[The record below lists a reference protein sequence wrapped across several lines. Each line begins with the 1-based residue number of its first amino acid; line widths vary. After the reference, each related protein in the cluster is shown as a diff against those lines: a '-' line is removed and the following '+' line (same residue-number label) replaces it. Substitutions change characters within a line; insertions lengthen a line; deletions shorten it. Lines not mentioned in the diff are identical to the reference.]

1 MIDNKLQTLIQVAET
16 GSYTKAAL
24 ALSLSQP
31 AVSQH
36 IKQLEAELKIRLFNR
51 GNGAIKL
58 TKEGEIA
65 LKYAKRIQNLYQ
77 GLEQALLDAKHQATR
92 LFVGITHTSESNI
105 LAEVLASYANE
116 HPGVSIK
123 IFSDSITNLNAML
136 KTFEIDMAIVDGNII
151 DTDFNS
157 VLLDTDSLVLA
168 MSNHNPLAKKSMVC
182 LDELKREKLI
192 LRLPNSGTR
201 NLFISHLH
209 SNNLSLEE
217 FNVILEIDN
226 VATIK
231 DLIRR
236 DFGVSILPKSACM
249 DELRKGKM
257 TALPVENLSMIREVK
272 LLYHK
277 DFQHPE
283 IVDGITKLYYS
294 MVEK

>member
-1 MIDNKLQTLIQVAET
+1 MFDTRLQTLIKVAQT
-16 GSYTKAAL
+16 GSYTKAAME
-24 ALSLSQP
+24 LSLSQP

-36 IKQLEAELKIRLFNR
+36 IKQLESELQIRLFNR
-51 GNGAIKL
+51 GNGGLKL
-58 TKEGEIA
+58 TNEGEIA
-65 LKYAKRIQNLYQ
+65 LKYAKRIENLYQ
-77 GLEQALLDAKHQATR
+77 SMAQSIWDAKRHATR
-92 LFVGITHTSESNI
+92 LFVGITHTSESNV
-105 LAEVLASYANE
+105 LAEVLARYAAA
-116 HPGVSIK
+116 HDGISIK
-123 IFSDSITNLNAML
+123 IFSDSITNLYSML
-136 KTFEIDMAIVDGNII
+136 KTYEIDMAIIDGSLV

-168 MSNHNPLAKKSMVC
+168 MSNHNPLAQKSMVS
-182 LDELKREKLI
+182 LEELKRENLI

-201 NLFISHLH
+201 NLFVSHLH
-209 SNNLSLEE
+209 SNNLTLDA
-217 FNVILEIDN
+217 FHVVLEIDN

-283 IVDGITKLYYS
+283 IVEGITKLYYDLI
-294 MVEK
+294 ER